1 MRLRYKFSMMDMGG
15 EIAAVPVGD
24 NANEFHGMLKLNEVS
39 ADILNQL
46 AEETTPEKV
55 HAYLCEKY
63 PDSTRDEIGEQ
74 LASFLTQLLNEGL
87 LIDT

>member
-1 MRLRYKFSMMDMGG
+1 MQLRYKFSMMDMGD
-15 EIAAVPVGD
+15 EIAAVPVGE
-24 NANEFHGMLKLNEVS
+24 NASEFHGMLKLNDVS

-63 PDSTRDEIGEQ
+63 TDSTRDEIGVQ
-74 LASFLTQLLNEGL
+74 LAEFLTQLLHEGL
-87 LIDT
+87 LIDD